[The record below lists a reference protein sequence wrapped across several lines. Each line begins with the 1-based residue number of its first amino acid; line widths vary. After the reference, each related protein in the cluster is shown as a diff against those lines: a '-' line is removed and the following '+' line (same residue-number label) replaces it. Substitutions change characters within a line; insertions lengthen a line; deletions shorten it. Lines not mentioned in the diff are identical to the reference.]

1 MGPHVFFLPSLWV
14 SLLVLGHFSIRSH
27 LPFPVRS
34 APHSFFHP
42 RTQCWSDLSPFTPR
56 SWPQSIHSR
65 VSFTPPNQGLSSLLA
80 IDLFLV
86 LERVHLLGNMSNEN
100 WDGPCSVLAQPLGV
114 FLTLDCGDSGGGGG
128 VRTHSDTFPICPS
141 SCVMLFCHTHTP
153 PAFSGRDSLVL
164 CSCLP

>member
-1 MGPHVFFLPSLWV
+1 MRDGPSCFLPAVALGFPAGTRSFLHQISPPV
-14 SLLVLGHFSIRSH
+14 SCKECSSQ
-27 LPFPVRS
+27 
-34 APHSFFHP
+34 SFFHP

-128 VRTHSDTFPICPS
+128 VGSEPTVTPFPS
-141 SCVMLFCHTHTP
+141 VH
-153 PAFSGRDSLVL
+153 ALV
-164 CSCLP
+164 